1 MVDFAAV
8 DSTVVL
14 ISFSCIADSIDP
26 AIYGSLCM
34 IKLGVEVLENEDDP
48 RYNYFNNKI
57 HALVM
62 KKSVL
67 EQLHKVATGS
77 APDPHA
83 IEQAQLL
90 ELEKRKSEYELQM
103 TLQKDQYT
111 VSSIKDMIRKGENH
125 TQRKNKRIQENIE
138 EQNTVL

>member
-1 MVDFAAV
+1 MVDFTVV
-8 DSTVVL
+8 DSAL
-14 ISFSCIADSIDP
+14 MRISLPHIADSAHP
-26 AIYGSLCM
+26 AVYGRFGV

-83 IEQAQLL
+83 I
-90 ELEKRKSEYELQM
+90 
-103 TLQKDQYT
+103 
-111 VSSIKDMIRKGENH
+111 
-125 TQRKNKRIQENIE
+125 
-138 EQNTVL
+138 